1 MSVEGNRPACYGI
14 SLCGEDQRH
23 WLVFLNP
30 EDMKDMPAN
39 LKLQEQAK
47 WLFKSVK
54 TPEQIED
61 LKIHRVQQRVA
72 MAESSIRIG
81 VSFAAPMAFAIVGII
96 ANRMAW
102 LYYLEEEEKAMRHA
116 KSETL
121 RRVWAQ
127 GAQLLGSVAVAIERG
142 LKRLVLPLLKRS
154 FGVVKIAADFLGRWG
169 ERLGVAGALAMSFLD
184 LGRAIKEGLEGSVL
198 GAIAFGVSFALGL
211 GATIALYYGA
221 LVLGLALTLAVFVWA
236 FMMLYMVDDKLQ
248 DWLERCVWGK
258 LHNQRYGEFSLE
270 EAELNKVVAG

>member
-1 MSVEGNRPACYGI
+1 MSEEGNRPACYGI
-14 SLCGEDQRH
+14 SLRGEGQRH
-23 WLVFLNP
+23 WLVFLSP

-39 LKLQEQAK
+39 LKPQERAK

-61 LKIHRVQQRVA
+61 LKIHRLQQRVA
-72 MAESSIRIG
+72 TAESPIRTG
-81 VSFAAPMAFAIVGII
+81 VSIAAPMAFAIVGII
-96 ANRMAW
+96 ANRTAW
-102 LYYLEEEEKAMRHA
+102 LSLLEEEEKAMRHV

-127 GAQLLGSVAVAIERG
+127 GAQLLGSVAVAIEQG

-154 FGVVKIAADFLGRWG
+154 FGLGWVAKWLGTLG
-169 ERLGVAGALAMSFLD
+169 ERIGVAGALAMSVLD
-184 LGRAIKEGLEGSVL
+184 FGRAVKEGLEGSWL
-198 GAIAFGVSFALGL
+198 GFLAYAVSGGL
-211 GATIALYYGA
+211 GIAATIALCSGA

-236 FMMLYMVDDKLQ
+236 FVMLYMVDDKLQ

-258 LHNQRYGEFSLE
+258 LHNQRYGEYSLE
-270 EAELNKVVAG
+270 QAELNKVVAG